1 MADNLRRPS
10 NLPLVPGGRA
20 GDPDGVYVINCPRH
34 GRIMVPHTRIRRLHN
49 TSQGILLELE
59 CWCGTLVTL
68 RTGRH
73 REPVS
78 A

>member
-1 MADNLRRPS
+1 
-10 NLPLVPGGRA
+10 
-20 GDPDGVYVINCPRH
+20 
-34 GRIMVPHTRIRRLHN
+34 MVPHTRIRRLHN